1 MAKLKVEQFV
11 DLVKRSGLVDDERLT
26 QALSGV
32 DQSVKDS
39 GIVASSLTKAGLLT
53 EWQSEKLLQGR
64 HKGFYLGKY
73 KLLNHIGTGGMG
85 SVYLA
90 EHQVM
95 RHRVAIKLL
104 PSHLAAQTSYIER
117 FHQEARAAAALAH
130 PNIIRAFDVDQHEA
144 FHYLV
149 MEFVDGTDIQ
159 AIVSRSGPLDY
170 DTAASYTRQAAEGL
184 AFAHRGGLIHRDIK
198 PANLLVNQ
206 EGVVKILD
214 MGLARF
220 TDDSQ
225 ASLTKEYD
233 QKMIGTVDYLAPE
246 QALDSHKVDGR
257 ADIYSLGCT
266 LYFMLTGDAPF
277 PQGTIPQRLMQHQ
290 SQEPTDIRKFRPD
303 APETLIAICS
313 KMMAKSLHDRFQTG
327 DEVAL
332 ALAAFLGEDVGGA
345 STFIPPSSGPSLN
358 ENLDL
363 APIDEEH
370 NGRAKKASD
379 SGAGKAEASPGSKSD
394 VAAAETSGV
403 KASAKSG
410 IKTPGRSGVQSASG
424 SGVKPPSSPGTKPSA
439 SGVRQGAAKPKSGV
453 QSSAPAPPVPQVEL
467 EKEDDLMDELLT
479 APVTSSGEHAFPP
492 SALGRPARAHEETI
506 ATRMGKVVGLGVGGA
521 VLVVILIVVL
531 FKVWFML

>member
-104 PSHLAAQTSYIER
+104 PSHLAAQGSYIER

-130 PNIIRAFDVDQHEA
+130 PNIIRAFDVDQHET

-159 AIVSRSGPLDY
+159 QIVSRSGPLDY
-170 DTAASYTRQAAEGL
+170 DTAANYARQAAEGL

-198 PANLLVNQ
+198 PANLLVNK

-220 TDDSQ
+220 TDESQ
-225 ASLTKEYD
+225 GSLTMAYD

-246 QALDSHKVDGR
+246 QALDSHKVDAR

-290 SQEPTDIRKFRPD
+290 SAEPTDIRKFRPD
-303 APETLIAICS
+303 APEALIAICS
-313 KMMAKSLHDRFQTG
+313 KMMAKSLQDRFQSG
-327 DEVAL
+327 DEAAL
-332 ALAAFLGEDVGGA
+332 ALAEFLGEDVGGA
-345 STFIPPSSGPSLN
+345 ATSYLPPPSGPSLN

-363 APIDEEH
+363 APIEEDL
-370 NGRAKKASD
+370 NGRGARKAAGD
-379 SGAGKAEASPGSKSD
+379 SSAGKSD
-394 VAAAETSGV
+394 VTGGKPSKSGV
-403 KASAKSG
+403 QAG
-410 IKTPGRSGVQSASG
+410 GRSGVTSASS
-424 SGVKPPSSPGTKPSA
+424 SGVKPGAT
-439 SGVRQGAAKPKSGV
+439 SGLKQGEGAKKPKSGV
-453 QSSAPAPPVPQVEL
+453 QGSGPVPVVPKIEI
-467 EKEDDLMDELLT
+467 KSEDDLMDELLAAT
-479 APVTSSGEHAFPP
+479 TVSAEQTLPP
-492 SALGRPARAHEETI
+492 ASLGPIGRSNHDESVVSRL
-506 ATRMGKVVGLGVGGA
+506 GKVVGLGVGGA
-521 VLVVILIVVL
+521 VAVVILILVL
-531 FKVWFML
+531 LWVWTTL